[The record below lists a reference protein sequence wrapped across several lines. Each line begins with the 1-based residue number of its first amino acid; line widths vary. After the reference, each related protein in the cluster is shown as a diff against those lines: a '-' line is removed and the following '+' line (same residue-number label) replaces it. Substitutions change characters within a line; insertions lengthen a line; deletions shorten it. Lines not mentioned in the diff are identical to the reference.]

1 MLVVGGRKRPY
12 EQAPNKYGLAFIQC
26 RFAFCVRDG
35 PAINSREIGKGLR
48 GGSQKEGKGGEFHN
62 ATRCG
67 GERQL
72 LMAFMPSK
80 VACLPAQGKDN
91 QLGFATGS
99 ITRYYNFYCR

>member
-48 GGSQKEGKGGEFHN
+48 GGSQEEGKGGEFHK

-67 GERQL
+67 WERQL

-80 VACLPAQGKDN
+80 VEMGATERKDIIAN
-91 QLGFATGS
+91 FETG
-99 ITRYYNFYCR
+99 IIVR